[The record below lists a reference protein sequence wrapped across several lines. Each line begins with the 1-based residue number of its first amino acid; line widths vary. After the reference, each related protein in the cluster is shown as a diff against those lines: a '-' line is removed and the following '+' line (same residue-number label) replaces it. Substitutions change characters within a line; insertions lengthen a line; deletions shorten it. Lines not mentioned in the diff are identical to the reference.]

1 MQTGAAIQKE
11 TKIRYLA
18 AHPRIV
24 TLASVS
30 LSLAILALALSGME
44 LDQLWQ
50 TLREADWRWV
60 AVSAL
65 FHLGSMMARS
75 LRWRGLLG
83 GKISV
88 WRAYHAINI
97 TNLLNQLPLRAG
109 EVARSLLARQDGV
122 RLLTAATLVALER
135 LLDLLCI
142 LAVLLWALGR
152 LPGGDVNLQRTATLV
167 GIGVL
172 FFFALAWWLTR
183 RLADGRQ
190 TPVSP
195 SRLPFG
201 RYRLTRALLPV
212 LARILTPIFKG
223 LQSLQDT
230 RLMLITSGWTVVAW
244 LLSLATFAALIPA
257 LHMQDADIVLVC
269 ALTLTLASLGVA
281 APLLIASIGVYEGA
295 VLFGGKLAGLNE
307 VDALALAVLAHGST
321 LALYAL
327 MGSIGAAALGISLR
341 EIISTSASDE
351 GGKVQPQ

>member
-1 MQTGAAIQKE
+1 MG
-11 TKIRYLA
+11 
-18 AHPRIV
+18 
-24 TLASVS
+24 

-50 TLREADWRWV
+50 TLRDADWRWV

-65 FHLGSMMARS
+65 FHLGSMVARS

-83 GKISV
+83 GRISI
-88 WRAYHAINI
+88 WRAYHSINI

-135 LLDLLCI
+135 LLDLLLI
-142 LAVLLWALGR
+142 LALLLWALGR
-152 LPGGDVNLQRTATLV
+152 LPGGDETLQRSATLV

-172 FFFALAWWLTR
+172 LFFALAWWLTR
-183 RLADGRQ
+183 RMPEDRLPPALKK
-190 TPVSP
+190 
-195 SRLPFG
+195 SRLHFE
-201 RYRLTRALLPV
+201 RFRFTRALLPILMRV
-212 LARILTPIFKG
+212 LTPVFNG

-230 RLMLITSGWTVVAW
+230 RLMLITSGWTVIAW

-257 LHMQDADIVLVC
+257 LRLQDVDIVLAC
-269 ALTLTLASLGVA
+269 ILTLTLASLGVA

-295 VLFGGKLAGLNE
+295 VRFGGKLAGLSE

-321 LALYAL
+321 LVLYAL

-341 EIISTSASDE
+341 EIISSSASKDGSE
-351 GGKVQPQ
+351 ALSQ